1 MKNMFTIIVFTLLII
16 LNTSLFTQT
25 ITYEVDVTN
34 YKDDLFHVTVF
45 TDGLTS
51 ENNIYNLPATVP
63 GTYSNLNFGRFVK
76 SFKAYDKIG
85 SELRTE
91 RISMNQWQINNVEV
105 LAKLD
110 YDVEDTF
117 DSDII
122 DGKVIPMAGSGINND
137 FIVLNTFA
145 MLGYFENLQSEQIKL
160 KLDYNTDW
168 TVGTSLTIDENGYY
182 TAETYDYLADSPIFM
197 GELTTASTTVNDIKV
212 GVYVYSPDT
221 TISAD
226 KIMVAADDILQSA
239 SEFIGYSPVAH
250 YNFLMCFLDMPTFMQ
265 MGFAGAGALEHSYS
279 SLFVFPATG
288 RLSQEIKDD
297 IAHEFL
303 HILTPLNLHSNII
316 QPFNFEVPTASQH
329 LWLYEGVTEWA
340 SDIMQL
346 RSGLITTDE
355 YLDRMSEK
363 LTIND
368 RFRQDISLTDLSKQV
383 YDEAITMQFLNFYNK
398 GAVTAALLDIRL
410 LELSGGKRGLREVYL
425 ELLDKYGKDKPFP
438 EDDFFQI
445 FVDMTFPEIEQFISD
460 YLIGTKPL
468 PYEEYMAKLGF
479 KYIPERLSEDTRPS
493 LGIEMGMNEKQQF
506 TIIGASEISTQAGLQ
521 VNDIPLK
528 IIGIEVSMSTAREI
542 FGKLQSMNFGEKVN
556 IVVQRGDKEV
566 EVNVPL
572 QQRKDKHIFEE
583 MENPTEEQLKLREA
597 WSKNL

>member
-1 MKNMFTIIVFTLLII
+1 MKNIFTIIVFTLLII
-16 LNTSLFTQT
+16 LNIRLFTQT

-34 YKDDLFHVTVF
+34 HKDDLFHVTVY
-45 TDGLTS
+45 TDGLSS

-63 GTYSNLNFGRFVK
+63 GTYSNLNFGRFVT
-76 SFKAYDKIG
+76 SFNAYDKVG

-91 RISMNQWQINNVEV
+91 KISTNQWQIDNVDE

-145 MLGYFENLQSEQIKL
+145 MLGYFENLQSKPIKL
-160 KLDYNTDW
+160 KLDYNSDW
-168 TVGTSLTIDENGYY
+168 TAGTSLTIDEGGYY
-182 TAETYDYLADSPIFM
+182 IAETYDYLADSPIFI

-221 TISAD
+221 TINAD
-226 KIMVAADDILQSA
+226 KIMDAADDILQSA
-239 SEFIGYSPVAH
+239 SEFIGYSPVTH

-279 SLFVFPATG
+279 SLFVFPAMG
-288 RLSQEIKDD
+288 RFTQEIKDD
-297 IAHEFL
+297 MAHEFL

-329 LWLYEGVTEWA
+329 IWLYEGVTEWA

-425 ELLDKYGKDKPFP
+425 ELLDKYGKDKPFL

-445 FVDMTFPEIEQFISD
+445 FVDMTYPEIQQFIND

-479 KYIPERLSEDTRPS
+479 KYIPERPSDDTRPS

-542 FGKLQSMNFGEKVN
+542 FGKLQSMNVGEKVD
-556 IVVQRGDKEV
+556 IVVQRGDKEF

-583 MENPTEEQLKLREA
+583 MENPSEEQLKLREA

>member
-1 MKNMFTIIVFTLLII
+1 MKKIYIITVLFILTIFNSQYLGQSII
-16 LNTSLFTQT
+16 
-25 ITYEVDVTN
+25 YEVDVTN

-45 TDGLTS
+45 TDGLSS

-63 GTYSNLNFGRFVK
+63 GTYSNLNFGRFVT
-76 SFKAYDKIG
+76 SFKAYDKDG
-85 SELRTE
+85 KELQSEK
-91 RISMNQWQINNVEV
+91 ISTNQWRINDIET
-105 LAKLD
+105 LAKMD

-117 DSDII
+117 DSDIA

-145 MLGYFENLQSEQIKL
+145 MLGYFENLQTEPVKL
-160 KLDYNTDW
+160 KLDYNPDW
-168 TVGTSLTIDENGYY
+168 TVGTSLNFDEDGYY

-221 TISAD
+221 TINAD
-226 KIMVAADDILQSA
+226 KIMDSADDILQSA

-279 SLFVFPATG
+279 SLFVFPAMG
-288 RLSQEIKDD
+288 RLTQEIKDD
-297 IAHEFL
+297 MAHEFL

-329 LWLYEGVTEWA
+329 IWLYEGVTEWA

-346 RSGLITTDE
+346 RSGLITTDK

-383 YDEAITMQFLNFYNK
+383 YNEAITLQFLNFYNK

-410 LELSGGKRGLREVYL
+410 LELSGSKRGLREVYL
-425 ELLDKYGKDKPFP
+425 ELLDRYGKDKPFP

-445 FVDMTFPEIEQFISD
+445 FVDMTYPEIEQFIND
-460 YLIGTKPL
+460 YLKGTKPL
-468 PYEEYMAKLGF
+468 PYEEYMAKVGF
-479 KYIPERLSEDTRPS
+479 KYIPERASDDTRPS

-506 TIIGASEISTQAGLQ
+506 TIIGASDISTQAGLQ
-521 VNDIPLK
+521 TNDVPLK
-528 IIGIEVSMSTAREI
+528 ILGIEVSMATAREI
-542 FGKLQSMNFGEKVN
+542 FGKFQSMKVGEMVN
-556 IVVQRGDKEV
+556 IVVQRGDEEV
-566 EVNVPL
+566 EVKRSIATA
-572 QQRKDKHIFEE
+572 QRQAHF
-583 MENPTEEQLKLREA
+583 
-597 WSKNL
+597 

>member
-1 MKNMFTIIVFTLLII
+1 MKNMFTIIVFTLFII
-16 LNTSLFTQT
+16 INTSLFTQT

-91 RISMNQWQINNVEV
+91 RISTNQWQINNVEV

-145 MLGYFENLQSEQIKL
+145 MLGYFENLQSEPIKL

-445 FVDMTFPEIEQFISD
+445 FVDMTYPEIEQFIND

-493 LGIEMGMNEKQQF
+493 LGIVLGLNEKQQF

>member
-16 LNTSLFTQT
+16 LNTRLFAQT

-91 RISMNQWQINNVEV
+91 RISTNQWQINNVEV

-145 MLGYFENLQSEQIKL
+145 MLGYFENLQSEPIKL

-226 KIMVAADDILQSA
+226 KIMDAADDILQSA

-279 SLFVFPATG
+279 SLFVFPAMG

-398 GAVTAALLDIRL
+398 GAVTAALLDIKL

-445 FVDMTFPEIEQFISD
+445 FVDMTYPEIEQFISN